1 MSVRQLATRTLRAGQ
16 TRAFVRRDINGGDR
30 QLGDYPVLPF
40 VSRQFN
46 DPLNHWDKQDRRE
59 REETV
64 RLTASY
70 SPAVGFANAMTS
82 LPSPSASAAQVHE
95 QDEVLGPWA
104 YDQDPYIG
112 KWRALGTLTAVLA
125 GIGIMSWLAAKYDA
139 PSKKPTAQRVLPFNN
154 LEVELGRVP
163 APQ

>member
-1 MSVRQLATRTLRAGQ
+1 
-16 TRAFVRRDINGGDR
+16 
-30 QLGDYPVLPF
+30 
-40 VSRQFN
+40 
-46 DPLNHWDKQDRRE
+46 
-59 REETV
+59 
-64 RLTASY
+64 
-70 SPAVGFANAMTS
+70 
-82 LPSPSASAAQVHE
+82 VHE